1 MLRRMGTRLAT
12 TFATALIAAA
22 ASSAMAQTPVKI
34 GFLATLSGSFGTI
47 GQDQYDAFTLAI
59 EQRGGKLGGVPVE
72 VIKEDDQAKPERAV
86 QLAQKL
92 VESDKASI
100 VTGITASSVLIAIA
114 KPVTDK
120 QVFLLSTN
128 SGPSQLA
135 GASCSPY
142 LHVVSWQGDFISE
155 VVGKYATDQGLKK
168 MVLIA
173 PNYSAGKDVL
183 AGFKRYYKGEVLEE
197 FYTPVSQLDFS
208 AEISQIAARKPDAVF
223 AFLPGALAINF
234 TRQYSQAGLL
244 KTTPMLTSGM
254 IEATNLPGLKDTA
267 LGLLGGAFWGP
278 DFDNPQNKQFVQAF
292 EKKYGR
298 IPSTYAAQAY
308 DGALLIDS
316 ALTKVKGNVADKP
329 AFMAAMR
336 SADFKSV
343 RGKFRFNRNNFPI
356 EDMHMFQVVKDPIGR
371 YTVKTVATP
380 LKDHEDVYHTQ
391 CGMK

>member
-1 MLRRMGTRLAT
+1 MKRRFAMTAVAATLAA
-12 TFATALIAAA
+12 TFATAGTAW
-22 ASSAMAQTPVKI
+22 AQVPVKI
-34 GFLATLSGSFGTI
+34 GFLATMSGAFGTI
-47 GQDQYDAFTLAI
+47 GQDQYDGFTLAI
-59 EQRGGKLGGVPVE
+59 EQRGGKLGGVAVE

-100 VTGITASSVLIAIA
+100 VTGITAASVLVAVA
-114 KPVTDK
+114 KPITDK

-142 LHVVSWQGDFISE
+142 LHVVSWQGDYISE
-155 VVGKYATDQGLKK
+155 VVGKYAADKGYKK
-168 MVLIA
+168 MTLIA
-173 PNYSAGKDVL
+173 PNYSAGRDVA
-183 AGFKRYYKGEVLEE
+183 AGFKRYYKGELLDE
-197 FYTPVSQLDFS
+197 FYTPLGQLDFS
-208 AEISQIAARKPDAVF
+208 TEISQIAARKPDAVF

-244 KTTPMLTSGM
+244 KTMPLLTSGM
-254 IEATNLPGLKDTA
+254 IEATNLPGLKDAA

-278 DFDNPQNKQFVQAF
+278 DFDNPQNRQFVQAF
-292 EKKYGR
+292 EKKYNR

-308 DGALLIDS
+308 DGAVLLDS
-316 ALTKVKGNVADKP
+316 ALGKVKGNVADKT
-329 AFMAAMR
+329 AFMAAMKA
-336 SADFKSV
+336 ADFKSV

-356 EDMHMFQVVKDPIGR
+356 EDMHMFEVVKDPIGR

-380 LKDHEDVYHTQ
+380 LKDHEDVYQAQ